1 MDVLQSV
8 IGDGALLMFS
18 IAGLAATAVA
28 IARDTRAQKT
38 ELSGVQIE
46 G

>member
-18 IAGLAATAVA
+18 VAGLVATAVA
-28 IARDTRAQKT
+28 IVRDTRAQRA
-38 ELSGVQIE
+38 ELSGVQVE

>member
-8 IGDGALLMFS
+8 IGDSALLMFAS
-18 IAGLAATAVA
+18 AGLAATAVA
-28 IARDTRAQKT
+28 IVRDTRAQKAD
-38 ELSGVQIE
+38 LSGVQIE

>member
-8 IGDGALLMFS
+8 IGDGAQLMFS
-18 IAGLAATAVA
+18 IAGLVTTAVA
-28 IARDTRAQKT
+28 IVRDTRAQKA
-38 ELSGVQIE
+38 ELSGVRIE

>member
-18 IAGLAATAVA
+18 IAGLVTTAVA
-28 IARDTRAQKT
+28 IVRDTQAQKA
-38 ELSGVQIE
+38 ELSGVRIE

>member
-18 IAGLAATAVA
+18 VAGLAATAIA
-28 IARDTRAQKT
+28 IVRDTQAQRA
-38 ELSGVQIE
+38 ELPGVQTE